1 MAEKKSIYEGA
12 LLDIK
17 VIQEAL
23 NANTKEILRSVAREE
38 IDGLVKESLEEADYE
53 EEAVGPEGAEE
64 ETETDDDT
72 TDDATDDVVTD
83 AGDET
88 DDDSTEDSIEIDGD
102 ETDDADDTEMGAPE
116 VGPDDQ
122 EIGMGADDALGGD
135 ELDMTDASD
144 DDVIAIYK
152 KLSGDDEVE
161 IVGDEI
167 HLNISEP
174 GEYIVKKGA
183 LGMGD
188 SEDMGDMENMDDMEE
203 EYQEEGYEEEGLTY
217 EIAMGEDDESKLEE
231 SEEDEA
237 KLEESEDEMVKEVDE
252 ENEDEKPVQEK
263 IKSGV
268 GMSVGGHSNLP
279 DIYTKGPGVKKES
292 VSSKAV
298 ISEAEIKYKKLL
310 NESAQLKNENEE
322 FRKAL
327 KKFRN
332 MLVETVVFNSN
343 LSYVTKLFMEHST
356 TKDEKKKIIQRFD
369 EEVTNLKESK
379 RLYKTIVNDLTARKP
394 MTESVE
400 KKIMKEVTTSSSKQ
414 LNEATAYVDPSTL
427 RIKDLIARVENK
439 DKY

>member
-1 MAEKKSIYEGA
+1 MAEKKSIYEEA
-12 LLDIK
+12 LLEAK
-17 VIQEAL
+17 FIQEAL

-53 EEAVGPEGAEE
+53 EEAVSDEEGVTPEEGGEE
-64 ETETDDDT
+64 E
-72 TDDATDDVVTD
+72 A
-83 AGDET
+83 AGA
-88 DDDSTEDSIEIDGD
+88 DSDLEPEDG
-102 ETDDADDTEMGAPE
+102 DDTEIELDGDDSDDTELDAPE
-116 VGPDDQ
+116 VGPEDDQ
-122 EIGMGADDALGGD
+122 EMGMGADDALGGD
-135 ELDMTDASD
+135 ELDMTSASD

-152 KLSGDDEVE
+152 KLSGSDEIE

-167 HLNISEP
+167 HINVTEP
-174 GEYIVKKGA
+174 GEYVIKTNE
-183 LGMGD
+183 LGG
-188 SEDMGDMENMDDMEE
+188 SEEMADESIEAD
-203 EYQEEGYEEEGLTY
+203 EYDEWDEGLTY
-217 EIAMGEDDESKLEE
+217 EIAMSDDESKLEE
-231 SEEDEA
+231 SEEDET
-237 KLEESEDEMVKEVDE
+237 KLEESEEDEMVKEEDE
-252 ENEDEKPVQEK
+252 ENENEKPVQEK
-263 IKSGV
+263 IKSGI

-279 DIYTKGPGVKKES
+279 DIQTKGPGVKES
-292 VSSKAV
+292 VSSKNV

-310 NESAQLKNENEE
+310 NESAQLKTENEE

-379 RLYKTIVNDLTARKP
+379 KLYKTIVNELSVRKP

-400 KKIMKEVTTSSSKQ
+400 NKIMKEVTTSSSKQ
-414 LNEATAYVDPSTL
+414 LNEATAYVDPSTQ